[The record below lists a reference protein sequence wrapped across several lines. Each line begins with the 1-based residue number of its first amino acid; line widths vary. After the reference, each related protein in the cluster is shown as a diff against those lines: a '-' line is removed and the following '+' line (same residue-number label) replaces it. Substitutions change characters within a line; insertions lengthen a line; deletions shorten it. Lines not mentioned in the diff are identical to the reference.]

1 MDELRISASHKVG
14 VFRYMVGHLKNT
26 HEPAPMEVYVEECQL
41 NITKGYDEYD
51 DGMPM
56 SDVWHV
62 ETKYKVNR
70 RGHAWWVKS
79 DEIYDTK
86 EDVLKHIEYQQNEKN
101 NKV

>member
-1 MDELRISASHKVG
+1 MDDLRVSAPHKIG

-56 SDVWHV
+56 DDVWYV

-86 EDVLKHIEYQQNEKN
+86 EDVLKHIKYQNEKN